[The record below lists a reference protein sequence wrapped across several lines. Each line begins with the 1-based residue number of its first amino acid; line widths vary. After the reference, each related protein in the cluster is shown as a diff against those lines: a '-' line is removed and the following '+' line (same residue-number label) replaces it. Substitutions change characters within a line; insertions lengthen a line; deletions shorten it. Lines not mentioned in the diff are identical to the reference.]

1 MKKYRS
7 KPVEIEA
14 ERWWKVGKYFEGK
27 GRIVDFYRHPNY
39 SGKLSCEVCKV
50 ILHDHGWVDTL
61 EQGHRVCP
69 GDWIIKGLE
78 GEFYPCKDSVFQ
90 KKYEEVLEEQTYVAP
105 VVTSSK

>member
-14 ERWWKVGKYFEGK
+14 IQLDDDIEVAENIEGITNK
-27 GRIVDFYRHPNY
+27 QVRLAVEDPLQMVARTLNGQVIV
-39 SGKLSCEVCKV
+39 
-50 ILHDHGWVDTL
+50 T
-61 EQGHRVCP
+61 P

-90 KKYEEVLEEQTYVAP
+90 KKYE
-105 VVTSSK
+105 VVK

>member
-14 ERWWKVGKYFEGK
+14 IQLDDDIEVAENIEGITNK
-27 GRIVDFYRHPNY
+27 QVRLAVEDPLQMVVRILN
-39 SGKLSCEVCKV
+39 GQV
-50 ILHDHGWVDTL
+50 IVT
-61 EQGHRVCP
+61 P

-90 KKYEEVLEEQTYVAP
+90 KKYE
-105 VVTSSK
+105 VVK